1 MRISTQAKPAAR
13 KKGRSATRSGASPL
27 SRSAR
32 VMKLGGI
39 IRYLG
44 VACLL
49 GVLVAGLVWFDP
61 RAKVQQFAGRP
72 IKHVDIESEF
82 IHLSDHQLQTIVAEY
97 VTGTFLDVDIVG
109 LKARLEKNPWVDR
122 VSVSRQWPEKLVVR
136 VTEQQPI
143 ARWGTDAF
151 LNLRG
156 DIIRVE
162 STPLLQ
168 HLPKLSGDDRY
179 AVDVMRQYLRA
190 GKLLGQHDLELM
202 AVELDATLAWTLTL
216 SGGTTIVLGREQ
228 LLERLQAVIAAKNTV
243 LADHFDQVK
252 NLDMRYHNGF
262 AVGWKEEGESPIAM
276 LSPGG

>member
-1 MRISTQAKPAAR
+1 MPVSAR
-13 KKGRSATRSGASPL
+13 TKSSAQKKGRSAKRSGASPL

-32 VMKLGGI
+32 VMKLGGLF
-39 IRYLG
+39 RF
-44 VACLL
+44 L
-49 GVLVAGLVWFDP
+49 GVLSLFGVIVAAVAWFDP

-82 IHLSDHQLQTIVAEY
+82 IYLTDQQVQTIVADY
-97 VTGTFLDVDIVG
+97 VTGTFLDVDIAG

-156 DIIRVE
+156 DIIRIE
-162 STPLLQ
+162 STPLLR
-168 HLPKLSGDDRY
+168 HLPKLSGEDRY

-190 GKLLGQHDLELM
+190 GKLLGQHGLELK
-202 AVELDATLAWTLTL
+202 AVELDSTLAWTLTL
-216 SGGTTIVLGREQ
+216 SGDTTIVLGREQ
-228 LLERLQAVIAAKNTV
+228 LLDRLQAVIAAKTTV

-252 NLDMRYHNGF
+252 NMDMRYHNGF
-262 AVGWKEEGESPIAM
+262 AVGWKNEDASPIAM
-276 LSPGG
+276 LLTES

>member
-1 MRISTQAKPAAR
+1 MRVSTRAKPVAR

-32 VMKLGGI
+32 VMKLGSI
-39 IRYLG
+39 FRF
-44 VACLL
+44 L
-49 GVLVAGLVWFDP
+49 GVLSLLGIMVAGLVWFDP

-82 IHLSDHQLQTIVAEY
+82 IYLSDQQLQAIVADY
-97 VTGTFLDVDIVG
+97 VTGTFLDVDIAG
-109 LKARLEKNPWVDR
+109 LKARLETNPWVDR

-162 STPLLQ
+162 PTPLLR
-168 HLPKLSGDDRY
+168 HLPKLSGEDRY

-190 GKLLGQHDLELM
+190 GKLLGQHGLELA

-216 SGGTTIVLGREQ
+216 SGDTTIVLGREQ

-243 LADHFDQVK
+243 LANHFDKVK

-262 AVGWKEEGESPIAM
+262 AVGWKDEGKNPIAM
-276 LSPGG
+276 LTPGT